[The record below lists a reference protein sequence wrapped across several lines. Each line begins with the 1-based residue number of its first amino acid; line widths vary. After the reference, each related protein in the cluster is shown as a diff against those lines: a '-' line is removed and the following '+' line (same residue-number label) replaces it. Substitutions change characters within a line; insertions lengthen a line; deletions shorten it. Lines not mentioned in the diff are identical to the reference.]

1 MGEADSPP
9 ASRGCTLVNTQW
21 AVGKRQHPLVRGGPK
36 GLPQRVLDFTDKPGH
51 SEQVLMDVS
60 GTSHPR
66 LCVTHRHPHPFSKH
80 RCCKS
85 WY

>member
-1 MGEADSPP
+1 MGEADS
-9 ASRGCTLVNTQW
+9 ASRSCTLVNTQR
-21 AVGKRQHPLVRGGPK
+21 AAGKGQHPPVRRGQK

-51 SEQVLMDVS
+51 SEQVLTDVS
-60 GTSHPR
+60 GTSHPKP
-66 LCVTHRHPHPFSKH
+66 CVTHPHPHPFSKH

>member
-1 MGEADSPP
+1 MGEADSPS
-9 ASRGCTLVNTQW
+9 ASRGCTLVNTQR
-21 AVGKRQHPLVRGGPK
+21 AAGKGQHPPVRRGQK

-51 SEQVLMDVS
+51 SEQVLTDVS
-60 GTSHPR
+60 GTSHPKP
-66 LCVTHRHPHPFSKH
+66 CVTHPHPHPFSKH